1 MRMIGA
7 GYLCRFSGYAGPV
20 LELTAGDACLR
31 LQPEHGGRIAG
42 LTVAGLEL
50 LVTPEVDDH
59 NYGAFPMAPWT
70 GRVRDGRFT
79 FDGVDYQLPLNKPP
93 HAIHGTAR
101 DHPWTVDVAGDS
113 SAVLTQELTRPWP
126 FGGRVVM
133 RFDLAPGALDLTFEV
148 HAGDT
153 AMPAECGWHPWW
165 QRQAGRGDQ
174 LEVEVHAS
182 AMYAL
187 DRVGIPTGELTDITP
202 PPWDDCFTELG
213 KPAAILHWPGA
224 ASVEIATDCPCLVV
238 FTEPENAICVEPESG
253 PPDQFNLGP
262 RVVLPGEPLVVHST
276 WSWTLH

>member
-1 MRMIGA
+1 MPIQW
-7 GYLCRFSGYAGPV
+7 
-20 LELTAGDACLR
+20 LR
-31 LQPEHGGRIAG
+31 WPRARAHGRGRTRQLLQPEQGGRIAG

-93 HAIHGTAR
+93 HAIHGTVR
-101 DHPWTVDVAGDS
+101 DHPWTVDAAGDS
-113 SAVLTQELTRPWP
+113 SAVLSQELTRPWP

-148 HAGDT
+148 HAGDS

-165 QRQAGRGDQ
+165 QRQRRSGRPARGRGARERD
-174 LEVEVHAS
+174 VPRATG
-182 AMYAL
+182 A
-187 DRVGIPTGELTDITP
+187 GIPTGELTDITP

-224 ASVEIATDCPCLVV
+224 ASVEITTDCPCLVV
-238 FTEPENAICVEPESG
+238 YHRAGTRDLRRARVRPARPV
-253 PPDQFNLGP
+253 QP
-262 RVVLPGEPLVVHST
+262 RPARRATG
-276 WSWTLH
+276 